1 MIKYKVNNQ
10 EKIKY
15 LEKMQTFVAK
25 SKVWFVC
32 RNHHYCISKRDLL

>member
-1 MIKYKVNNQ
+1 MIKSKVKIKK
-10 EKIKY
+10 KIKY
-15 LEKMQTFVAK
+15 LEKIQTFVAK